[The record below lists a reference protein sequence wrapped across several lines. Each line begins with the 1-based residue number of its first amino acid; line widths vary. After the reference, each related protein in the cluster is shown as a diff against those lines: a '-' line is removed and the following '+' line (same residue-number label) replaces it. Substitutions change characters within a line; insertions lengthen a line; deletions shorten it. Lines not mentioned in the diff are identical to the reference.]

1 MEASGVHIED
11 GHHHDKSASQ
21 KQCFDEMIKVN
32 RYIKEVRS

>member
-1 MEASGVHIED
+1 MEHSGVHVE
-11 GHHHDKSASQ
+11 GEHHHDKSAAQ